1 MSTRRKKRPV
11 GPQTAAGLVRFFED
25 VESRFLISPITLLI
39 IASVFVAVVIVMN
52 LFIK

>member
-1 MSTRRKKRPV
+1 MSARRKKRPV

-39 IASVFVAVVIVMN
+39 IASVFVAVVIIMN

>member
-1 MSTRRKKRPV
+1 MSARRKKRPV

-52 LFIK
+52 LFIR